1 VEAKGGGESVDCRL
15 GQLLVEQG
23 ILTTDQVELILK
35 HQRRSG
41 KPFGLLCE
49 HIFDVDPDLIENAWA
64 AQYARIARKVDP
76 EIEVYEQRALE
87 LITRRQAWQFRILP
101 IRFDDNE
108 LMIATSQQH
117 LRRALR
123 FAVNVIGLPV
133 YLVMADAD
141 KLGMALCRFYELP
154 GMTPDLVENQT
165 LDRLLIPPT
174 ARS

>member
-1 VEAKGGGESVDCRL
+1 MDNRL

-35 HQRRSG
+35 HQRTSG

-64 AQYARIARKVDP
+64 AQYARIARKIDP
-76 EIEVYEQRALE
+76 EIEVYERRALE

-101 IRFDDNE
+101 IRFDDEE
-108 LMIATSQQH
+108 LMIATSQEH

-123 FAVNVIGLPV
+123 FAVNIIGLPV

-141 KLGMALCRFYELP
+141 KLGTALCRFYELP
-154 GMTPDLVENQT
+154 GMTPDLIKNQT
-165 LDRLLIPPT
+165 LSHLLNPGNKV
-174 ARS
+174 A